1 MERKIIKKTVFAK
14 YFGHEQPR
22 WKDLKKLF
30 DIQDEDLVHLMF
42 EECDDGSGGE
52 WLFAVEREEIE
63 SDEAYELRL
72 NRHKQWVEEQKEKRY
87 KRYLE
92 LKEEFGDVN

>member
-1 MERKIIKKTVFAK
+1 MERKITKKTVFAK

-22 WKDLKKLF
+22 WKDVKKLF
-30 DIQDEDLVHLMF
+30 DIQDEDLVCLTF
-42 EECDDGSGGE
+42 EEGE
-52 WLFAVEREEIE
+52 WLFIVEREEIE

-72 NRHKQWVEEQKEKRY
+72 NRDKLWVEEQKEKRY